1 MQKHS
6 ESECSE
12 VYIFKKKVIL
22 GFIAS
27 LSCIHARTQNV
38 SWHVASVS
46 FSWQNKS
53 ITDSGRIQEVSQ

>member
-12 VYIFKKKVIL
+12 VYILKKVIL

-27 LSCIHARTQNV
+27 LSYIYAQTQNV

-53 ITDSGRIQEVSQ
+53 IKDSGRIQEVSQ